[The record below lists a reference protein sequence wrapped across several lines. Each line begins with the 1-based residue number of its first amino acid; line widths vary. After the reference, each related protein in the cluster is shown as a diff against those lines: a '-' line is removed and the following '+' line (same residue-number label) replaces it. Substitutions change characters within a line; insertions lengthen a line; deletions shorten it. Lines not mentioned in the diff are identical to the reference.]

1 MQRVVSRSSSRT
13 SLSVRDTRRV
23 AVARICLFCGAN
35 VGARAAYAL
44 AARRLG
50 EALARGRLALVYG
63 GGSVGLMNEAA
74 NAALAGGGE
83 VIGVIT
89 RELMDREVGHA
100 GLTRMHVVETMH
112 ERKALMASL
121 ADAFVALPGGFG
133 TFDEL
138 CEMLT
143 WDQLGIHQKAVVLV
157 NVEGFFDGFLAQLD
171 RAVADRLLTPANRA
185 MLTVAGSVDE
195 AIALA
200 RRWTPPPPAPKWFHD
215 PVPQP

>member
-1 MQRVVSRSSSRT
+1 VTVK
-13 SLSVRDTRRV
+13 
-23 AVARICLFCGAN
+23 AIERICLFCGAN
-35 VGARAAYAL
+35 VGARASYAQ

-50 EALARGRLALVYG
+50 AMLAQHRIGLVYG

-74 NAALAGGGE
+74 NAVLAGGGE

-89 RELMDREVGHA
+89 RELMAREVGHA
-100 GLTRMHVVETMH
+100 GLTRMHVVESMH

-121 ADAFVALPGGFG
+121 ADAFVALPGGYG

-143 WDQLGIHQKAVVLV
+143 WDQLGIHEKPVVLA

-171 RAVADRLLTPANRA
+171 RAVDDRLLTPGNRA
-185 MLTVAGSVDE
+185 MLGVAAGVDE
-195 AIALA
+195 AIDLA
-200 RRWTPPPPAPKWFHD
+200 RRWRPPPPAQKWFRD

>member
-1 MQRVVSRSSSRT
+1 MKPIARV
-13 SLSVRDTRRV
+13 
-23 AVARICLFCGAN
+23 CLFCGAN
-35 VGARAAYAL
+35 VGTRAAYAR
-44 AARRLG
+44 AARDLG
-50 EALARGRLALVYG
+50 EALARQRVALVYG

-74 NAALAGGGE
+74 NAALALGGE
-83 VIGVIT
+83 VVGVIT
-89 RELMDREVGHA
+89 RELMTREVGHA
-100 GLTRMHVVETMH
+100 GLSQMHVVETMH

-143 WDQLGIHQKAVVLV
+143 WDQLGIHEKPVVLV
-157 NVEGFFDGFLAQLD
+157 NVDGFFDGFLAQLD

-185 MLTVAGSVDE
+185 MLGVAPSADT
-195 AIALA
+195 ALDLA
-200 RRWTPPPPAPKWFHD
+200 RRWSPPPPAPKWFRD

>member
-1 MQRVVSRSSSRT
+1 VNEPGARP
-13 SLSVRDTRRV
+13 
-23 AVARICLFCGAN
+23 VARVCLFCGAN
-35 VGARAAYAL
+35 TGSRASYAH
-44 AARRLG
+44 AARTLG
-50 EALARGRLALVYG
+50 AILAREGLALVYG

-74 NAALAGGGE
+74 EAALAGGGR
-83 VIGVIT
+83 VVGVIT
-89 RELMDREVGHA
+89 EELMAREVGHA
-100 GLTRMHVVETMH
+100 GLTEMHVVTTMH

-143 WDQLGIHQKAVVLV
+143 WDQLGIHEKPVVLA

-171 RAVADRLLTPANRA
+171 RAVEDRLLTPANRA
-185 MLTVAGSVDE
+185 MLDVAANVDG
-195 AIALA
+195 AIDAML
-200 RRWTPPPPAPKWFHD
+200 RWRAPPPAPKWFRD

>member
-1 MQRVVSRSSSRT
+1 VGT
-13 SLSVRDTRRV
+13 SPARP
-23 AVARICLFCGAN
+23 VARVCLFCGAN
-35 VGARAAYAL
+35 VGARAAYAQS
-44 AARRLG
+44 ARRLG
-50 EALARGRLALVYG
+50 EALARRRLALVYG

-89 RELMDREVGHA
+89 RELMAREVGH
-100 GLTRMHVVETMH
+100 GELSQMHIVETMH

-121 ADAFVALPGGFG
+121 ADAFVALPGGYG

-143 WDQLGIHQKAVVLV
+143 WDQLGIHEKPVVLV
-157 NVEGFFDGFLAQLD
+157 NVEGFFDGFLTQLD
-171 RAVADRLLTPANRA
+171 RAVDDRLLTPANRA
-185 MLTVAGSVDE
+185 MLDVATGVDA
-195 AIALA
+195 AIDAVL
-200 RRWTPPPPAPKWFHD
+200 RWRAPPPAPKWFRD

>member
-1 MQRVVSRSSSRT
+1 MGAQHPKP
-13 SLSVRDTRRV
+13 
-23 AVARICLFCGAN
+23 VARVCLFCGAN
-35 VGARAAYAL
+35 VGARASYAQAAQRLGKTL
-44 AARRLG
+44 AARG
-50 EALARGRLALVYG
+50 LALVYG

-74 NAALAGGGE
+74 NATLAARGE

-89 RELMDREVGHA
+89 RELMAREVGHA
-100 GLTRMHVVETMH
+100 GLSRMHVVETMH

-143 WDQLGIHQKAVVLV
+143 WDQLGIHEKPVVLV
-157 NVEGFFDGFLAQLD
+157 NVDGFFDGFLAQLD
-171 RAVADRLLTPANRA
+171 RAVDDRLLTPANRA
-185 MLTVAGSVDE
+185 MLDVAADVDR
-195 AIALA
+195 AIDAVL
-200 RRWTPPPPAPKWFHD
+200 RWRAPPPAPKWFRD

>member
-1 MQRVVSRSSSRT
+1 MDDGAPPPQP
-13 SLSVRDTRRV
+13 
-23 AVARICLFCGAN
+23 VARVCLFCGAN
-35 VGARAAYAL
+35 VGARPVYAR
-44 AARRLG
+44 AARRFG
-50 EALARGRLALVYG
+50 ERIAEERIALVYG

-89 RELMDREVGHA
+89 RELMAREVGHT
-100 GLTRMHVVETMH
+100 GLTRLHVVETMH

-121 ADAFVALPGGFG
+121 SDAFIALPGGFG

-143 WDQLGIHQKAVVLV
+143 WDQLGIQAKAVVIANL
-157 NVEGFFDGFLAQLD
+157 EGFFDGFLAQLD
-171 RAVADRLLTPANRA
+171 RAVEDRLLTPANRA
-185 MLTVAGSVDE
+185 MLVVAPDVD
-195 AIALA
+195 AALDAA
-200 RRWTPPPPAPKWFHD
+200 RRWQPPPPAPKWYRD

>member
-1 MQRVVSRSSSRT
+1 VGAQH
-13 SLSVRDTRRV
+13 
-23 AVARICLFCGAN
+23 AKPVARVCLFCGAN
-35 VGARAAYAL
+35 VGARAAYARS
-44 AARRLG
+44 ARRLG
-50 EALARGRLALVYG
+50 EALAARGLALVYG

-74 NAALAGGGE
+74 NAALAAGGE

-89 RELMDREVGHA
+89 RELMAREVGHE

-143 WDQLGIHQKAVVLV
+143 WDQLGIHEKPVVLA

-171 RAVADRLLTPANRA
+171 RAVEDRLLTPANRA
-185 MLTVAGSVDE
+185 MLDVAADVDG
-195 AIALA
+195 AIDAML
-200 RRWTPPPPAPKWFHD
+200 RWRAPPPAPKWFRD